1 MLKLL
6 IDENLDQRILRG
18 LQLRVAGLQYTVVQE
33 TALAGSPDAALLKW
47 AAANPHVLV
56 THDRK
61 TMLRAVYDQI
71 GSGRGTAGSVI
82 VKKELP
88 LIKAIGHESW
98 ARIKIAPPMA
108 MTSSRRAIGRSL
120 PPIARTSRVRNS

>member
-18 LQLRVAGLQYTVVQE
+18 LQLRMAGLQYTVVQE
-33 TALAGSPDAALLKW
+33 TALAGSPDAALLEW

-61 TMLRAVYDQI
+61 TMLKAAYDRI
-71 GSGRGTAGSVI
+71 RSGQKSAGLVI

-88 LIKAIGHESW
+88 LI
-98 ARIKIAPPMA
+98 
-108 MTSSRRAIGRSL
+108 RAIDDLMLLLECSTETDL
-120 PPIARTSRVRNS
+120 ENQVVFIPL

>member
-18 LQLRVAGLQYTVVQE
+18 LQLHVPGLLYTVVQE
-33 TALAGSPDAALLKW
+33 TGLAAAQDAALLKW
-47 AAANPHVLV
+47 AAETKHVLV

-61 TMLRAVYDQI
+61 TMLKAVHERMR
-71 GSGRGTAGSVI
+71 SGRKTAGVVI

-88 LIKAIGHESW
+88 L
-98 ARIKIAPPMA
+98 
-108 MTSSRRAIGRSL
+108 TRAIDDLVLLLECSTEREL
-120 PPIARTSRVRNS
+120 ENQVVFVPF

>member
-33 TALAGSPDAALLKW
+33 TALAGSPDTALLKW
-47 AAANPHVLV
+47 AAANPQVLV

-61 TMLRAVYDQI
+61 TMLKAVHDRI
-71 GSGRGTAGSVI
+71 GSGQRTAGLVI
-82 VKKELP
+82 VTKELP
-88 LIKAIGHESW
+88 LI
-98 ARIKIAPPMA
+98 
-108 MTSSRRAIGRSL
+108 RAIDDLVLLLECSTETDL
-120 PPIARTSRVRNS
+120 ENQVVFIPL